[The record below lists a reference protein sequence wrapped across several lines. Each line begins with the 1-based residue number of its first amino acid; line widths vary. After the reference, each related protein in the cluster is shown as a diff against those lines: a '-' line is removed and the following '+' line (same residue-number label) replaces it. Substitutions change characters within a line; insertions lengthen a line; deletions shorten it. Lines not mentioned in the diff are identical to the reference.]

1 MKHSERSDQMEKP
14 GDPRR
19 AQSLDRSH
27 TPRKDSESTGC
38 QCLSLPGTPCRKAP
52 RRAIS
57 DGAGCA
63 QSPSPSSGAQGTGAA
78 AAHTLEEMRGFVLS
92 EQRHPPDTK
101 KDKAQR
107 QAQQGWLKTMLN
119 FFLRTGFEEPKDK
132 ASRRPKGKEEPP
144 QPPEAAEELVLRKKA
159 QDKKTGHKKCGHRK
173 HGAEEAKGNHHRD
186 AGGHRARLPKMAAAS
201 HSEEAEGGPVCRGEQ
216 TGSPWGDAPS
226 QPEGQGAPDRGK
238 VTSGGLR
245 LKQSS
250 TSAQC
255 ARPNTWRSHCPVA
268 VWLGLGALTQL
279 RQCTFPGEYEQV
291 AAPRSLGSRAIWSP
305 APSQPTSR
313 VLGEGPSRTEDTE
326 LCPAAE
332 LANWPGQCLWRLN
345 SVLLSRADGQA
356 EECRPDTHT
365 PPPCVPGGLDP
376 SSAGA
381 RAGLSNVSPQAQA
394 TGPRPEEEPR
404 TPDQEAVIQM
414 TVELLKKVGDQWED
428 ELQAPQPEAL
438 LQNPAPACRRK
449 SQEKMPGRVKRAF
462 SLKKCGPEEPR
473 RARAAHVPSP
483 EARPPKRPSFLPLCI
498 RGPWLSTSSSPGE
511 LGLAVAIA
519 TLHSLAPSGRGLDW
533 PHSARRR
540 AGDLPTLSLRPGRPR
555 GIVGT
560 VIRSPSH
567 PTPQHPR
574 PCPTGV
580 RGPLSPFPATLPR
593 PVVLTAVLGSRF
605 LSHLPHEAAEAWGG
619 GGARAG
625 EKGSQG
631 EVVLARGHDVQGRGP
646 GARRGTGT
654 CSSPAGGP
662 HRDCRLSGGE
672 VGTLTSPAMQQGL
685 GVVQSRCPPQSG
697 PPRGH
702 TQSSFCSPGSEGPG
716 AHEALSADGDGPRPL
731 ELPTCTRCQ
740 GPEEGLL
747 LDRASE
753 PNDFM
758 QKILALLQGAEEPEG
773 QQTLV
778 QETEAA
784 GESLALA
791 CKKKSQEKKPS
802 SLRRAFSHKRHSSK
816 EPRRAETVGAATPE
830 PRPSKRSSF
839 LPLCVG
845 GPGEQVWGYRGDG
858 LPILLPVSAPA
869 EWLGAASDHTVME
882 AAWHLWSVCCTPLSH
897 GGVIGPV
904 LSPWGL
910 APRSPT
916 PPTDGGSEAGAV
928 LAVAHIGAFA
938 PDAEGLELQEHSATE
953 GTTPGFSEAASQAR
967 SCTPDGEPQPERAH
981 ESKELVICKLVALLQ
996 EEDGELGR
1004 QIQRHPSLKRC
1015 FEEFSDSS
1023 LWRLVAT
1030 LRSRKAGPLDGDGSL
1045 LPKRIFPFALGVGSK
1060 YAEGHSR
1067 TICSLMGSRGHY
1079 GQHGGAQCPSKEA
1092 QPVREGGKGGGI
1104 VALGSAENL
1113 WDSIETPLPH

>member
-1 MKHSERSDQMEKP
+1 MAAERKGEQETAMGAPPGLDGGGGGRRHAWDVRPADFADGSEMEKP

-201 HSEEAEGGPVCRGEQ
+201 HSEEAEGGPVCR
-216 TGSPWGDAPS
+216 
-226 QPEGQGAPDRGK
+226 
-238 VTSGGLR
+238 
-245 LKQSS
+245 
-250 TSAQC
+250 
-255 ARPNTWRSHCPVA
+255 
-268 VWLGLGALTQL
+268 
-279 RQCTFPGEYEQV
+279 
-291 AAPRSLGSRAIWSP
+291 
-305 APSQPTSR
+305 
-313 VLGEGPSRTEDTE
+313 
-326 LCPAAE
+326 
-332 LANWPGQCLWRLN
+332 
-345 SVLLSRADGQA
+345 DGQA

-498 RGPWLSTSSSPGE
+498 RGPWLSTSSSPG
-511 LGLAVAIA
+511 
-519 TLHSLAPSGRGLDW
+519 
-533 PHSARRR
+533 
-540 AGDLPTLSLRPGRPR
+540 
-555 GIVGT
+555 
-560 VIRSPSH
+560 
-567 PTPQHPR
+567 
-574 PCPTGV
+574 
-580 RGPLSPFPATLPR
+580 
-593 PVVLTAVLGSRF
+593 
-605 LSHLPHEAAEAWGG
+605 
-619 GGARAG
+619 
-625 EKGSQG
+625 
-631 EVVLARGHDVQGRGP
+631 
-646 GARRGTGT
+646 
-654 CSSPAGGP
+654 
-662 HRDCRLSGGE
+662 
-672 VGTLTSPAMQQGL
+672 
-685 GVVQSRCPPQSG
+685 
-697 PPRGH
+697 
-702 TQSSFCSPGSEGPG
+702 SEGPG

-773 QQTLV
+773 QQVKGTSLYPALRGPRRPSRCCSFLSSLTQFLFSPWQTLV

-845 GPGEQVWGYRGDG
+845 G
-858 LPILLPVSAPA
+858 
-869 EWLGAASDHTVME
+869 
-882 AAWHLWSVCCTPLSH
+882 
-897 GGVIGPV
+897 
-904 LSPWGL
+904 
-910 APRSPT
+910 
-916 PPTDGGSEAGAV
+916 
-928 LAVAHIGAFA
+928 

>member
-1 MKHSERSDQMEKP
+1 MEKP

-201 HSEEAEGGPVCRGEQ
+201 HSEEAEGGPVCR
-216 TGSPWGDAPS
+216 
-226 QPEGQGAPDRGK
+226 
-238 VTSGGLR
+238 
-245 LKQSS
+245 
-250 TSAQC
+250 
-255 ARPNTWRSHCPVA
+255 
-268 VWLGLGALTQL
+268 
-279 RQCTFPGEYEQV
+279 
-291 AAPRSLGSRAIWSP
+291 
-305 APSQPTSR
+305 
-313 VLGEGPSRTEDTE
+313 
-326 LCPAAE
+326 
-332 LANWPGQCLWRLN
+332 
-345 SVLLSRADGQA
+345 
-356 EECRPDTHT
+356 DTHT

-498 RGPWLSTSSSPGE
+498 RGPWLSTSSSPG
-511 LGLAVAIA
+511 
-519 TLHSLAPSGRGLDW
+519 
-533 PHSARRR
+533 
-540 AGDLPTLSLRPGRPR
+540 
-555 GIVGT
+555 
-560 VIRSPSH
+560 
-567 PTPQHPR
+567 
-574 PCPTGV
+574 
-580 RGPLSPFPATLPR
+580 
-593 PVVLTAVLGSRF
+593 
-605 LSHLPHEAAEAWGG
+605 
-619 GGARAG
+619 
-625 EKGSQG
+625 
-631 EVVLARGHDVQGRGP
+631 
-646 GARRGTGT
+646 
-654 CSSPAGGP
+654 
-662 HRDCRLSGGE
+662 
-672 VGTLTSPAMQQGL
+672 
-685 GVVQSRCPPQSG
+685 
-697 PPRGH
+697 
-702 TQSSFCSPGSEGPG
+702 SEGPG

-845 GPGEQVWGYRGDG
+845 GPE
-858 LPILLPVSAPA
+858 
-869 EWLGAASDHTVME
+869 
-882 AAWHLWSVCCTPLSH
+882 
-897 GGVIGPV
+897 
-904 LSPWGL
+904 
-910 APRSPT
+910 
-916 PPTDGGSEAGAV
+916 
-928 LAVAHIGAFA
+928 
-938 PDAEGLELQEHSATE
+938 
-953 GTTPGFSEAASQAR
+953 
-967 SCTPDGEPQPERAH
+967 
-981 ESKELVICKLVALLQ
+981 ELVICKLVALLQ

-1092 QPVREGGKGGGI
+1092 QPDLTSPECQ
-1104 VALGSAENL
+1104 SP
-1113 WDSIETPLPH
+1113 D